1 MADTPLDDAPTY
13 EVKSFESTMTGLPE
27 HDVWKHDTHG
37 GSKLVASYAWKHQA
51 REVAAVLNKW
61 ATAEV

>member
-1 MADTPLDDAPTY
+1 MADHYGYKILSEPNH
-13 EVKSFESTMTGLPE
+13 ETGLTE
-27 HDVWKHDTHG
+27 HDVWRIDNEPNGK
-37 GSKLVASYAWKHQA
+37 GSERIASYAFKHQA